1 MTSAH
6 PPGWSADA
14 VGGRCW
20 AFARPGRREEQSGGR
35 SRVHA
40 DGDPEPRGDRKAA
53 REPGRRA
60 LSGNG
65 HARLLLGDTSV
76 QLRVPERMKTEVE
89 VEVDGN
95 EVELEIELKWSL
107 RERVKK

>member
-1 MTSAH
+1 VTSAH

-40 DGDPEPRGDRKAA
+40 DGDPEPRRDREAA
-53 REPGRRA
+53 RELGRCA
-60 LSGNG
+60 LRRQRTRP
-65 HARLLLGDTSV
+65 AAVGDTSV
-76 QLRVPERMKTEVE
+76 QLRVPERMQVEVE

-95 EVELEIELKWSL
+95 EVELEIELNWSL
-107 RERVKK
+107 RERAKK